1 MEGLKALGTDIGTIV
16 LPTYTAYAPLL
27 LKNAGKIRSTTRQ
40 TYSYGPHTRQNLDV
54 YTPPAKATE
63 GTLKN
68 SVLVFLY
75 GGGLVRGD
83 KVNPAFAGG
92 LVYSNLG
99 HFFTE
104 KLGVPVVIVD
114 YRLLS
119 HGAVFPSGGEDVALA
134 IDWISRHFHENL
146 PGEEGLDL
154 FLMGNSAGGIHVS
167 TFLLAPEFATQR
179 HRITQSS
186 GGTGT
191 QLRGT
196 ILLSVPFHFQ
206 KADASRHEVLATYFK
221 GDHLSLSPFGLLNSA
236 IQNDSVDDLVDLPI
250 LSITGSLDPESEILV
265 PNEDF
270 SREWRKSEKIGQ
282 SLQVVSVEGHN
293 HISPVLSLGTDV
305 EEEEKWGQQVIDFIQ
320 NCVSRS

>member
-16 LPTYTAYAPLL
+16 LPTYKAYAPLL
-27 LKNAGKIRSTTRQ
+27 LKNADKIRSTARQ
-40 TYSYGPHTRQNLDV
+40 TYAYGPHPRQNLDV
-54 YTPPAKATE
+54 YTPSAKATKE
-63 GTLKN
+63 TLKN
-68 SVLVFLY
+68 SVLVFFY
-75 GGGLVRGD
+75 GGGLVRGE

-104 KLGVPVVIVD
+104 KVGVPVIIVD

-134 IDWISRHFHENL
+134 IDWIGRHFHGNS
-146 PGEEGLDL
+146 PDEEGLDL

-179 HRITQSS
+179 HRITDSS
-186 GGTGT
+186 AETGT
-191 QLRGT
+191 RLRGA
-196 ILLSVPFHFQ
+196 ILLSVPFHFDQ
-206 KADASRHEVLATYFK
+206 ADASRQEVLTTYFK
-221 GDHLSLSPFGLLNSA
+221 GDHPSLSPFGLLKSA
-236 IQNDSVDDLVDLPI
+236 IRNDTIEDLVDLPI

-270 SREWRKSEKIGQ
+270 CREWRKSERIG
-282 SLQVVSVEGHN
+282 
-293 HISPVLSLGTDV
+293 SPCR
-305 EEEEKWGQQVIDFIQ
+305 W
-320 NCVSRS
+320 